1 MRWVGDV
8 LGVLLAIIG
17 LVWILQGTSVLKQ
30 GFMAGH
36 IQYAIYGLVALAIGI
51 AVLVLSNRPRKTA

>member
-1 MRWVGDV
+1 
-8 LGVLLAIIG
+8 
-17 LVWILQGTSVLKQ
+17 
-30 GFMAGH
+30 MAGH